1 MTRYL
6 GEKNLLSHEDAQLA
20 QVIFRLLK
28 QATSQQVVRDF
39 LRAHNIRTSA
49 ANWDDLFTRRIQPAL
64 EAETLTVKQLRSLL
78 QEVEECGKQHTFL
91 FACAPDVAR
100 TLLSRRRIEGLAI
113 ERGTQALLTAPLDLE
128 LPDSA
133 TLVDIRLI
141 GREGADE
148 LNGMVVKQ
156 VETRQTRVFVRELY
170 DADAGTMTRHYSVT
184 KKRAVNVAY
193 LTAEGML
200 EMRVAS
206 QDNKSQYHD
215 NIASLRAAIAPFVP
229 RDGLFGAVSLSKAK
243 KRLWEDRESL
253 SDEIRYS
260 HSSARNDFG
269 YTMSVSS
276 SAQEDNL
283 STDGGSTA
291 AMQSFLNGDGH
302 IVGANL
308 YVKIP
313 NTEPAREVH
322 LLISGD
328 VNEFAVPVSCSAGDY
343 EHVRRK
349 ILALNR

>member
-1 MTRYL
+1 M
-6 GEKNLLSHEDAQLA
+6 LSHEDAQLA

-28 QATSQQVVRDF
+28 QATSQQVVRNF
-39 LRAHNIRTSA
+39 LKAHNIRTSA

-64 EAETLTVKQLRSLL
+64 EDETLTVKQLRSLL

-91 FACAPDVAR
+91 FACPPDAAR
-100 TLLSRRRIEGLAI
+100 AILSRSRIEGLAI
-113 ERGTQALLTAPLDLE
+113 EHGAQALLTAPLDLE

-141 GREGADE
+141 GREGVDE
-148 LNGMVVKQ
+148 LDGLVVKL
-156 VETRQTRVFVRELY
+156 VETRQTKVFMGELH
-170 DADAGTMTRHYSVT
+170 DADAGTMTRHYSIT

-193 LTAEGML
+193 LNADGIL
-200 EMRVAS
+200 ELRVAS
-206 QDNKSQYHD
+206 QDNKSHYHD
-215 NIASLRAAIAPFVP
+215 IVASLRAGIAPFIP
-229 RDGLFGAVSLSKAK
+229 RDGFGVVSLSRAK
-243 KRLWEDRESL
+243 KRLWEDQETL

-313 NTEPAREVH
+313 DTDPAREVH